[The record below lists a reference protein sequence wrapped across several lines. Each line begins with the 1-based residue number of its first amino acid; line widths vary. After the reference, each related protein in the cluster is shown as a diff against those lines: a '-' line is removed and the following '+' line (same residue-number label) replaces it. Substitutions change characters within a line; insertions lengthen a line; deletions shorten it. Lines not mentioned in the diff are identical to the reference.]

1 MAVSKAAMQIRIR
14 AALIASSQEQPLL
27 AFASMDGALEAA
39 ANTAGELATRTLATF
54 GCKACKTRFVA
65 ENGSTPFCVTCGSDH
80 VTAGV
85 KLGSAQKRFTSSMTD
100 SNLIS
105 VQCSNKACG
114 ASMILSGAMSTG
126 RAHDHLSCV
135 TCGTSMTEVIDEK
148 SEKDNLGG
156 DTNVGH
162 NGFEAKEEPELSI
175 EAGADEA
182 ATKLGVEGKPLKP
195 NGLAAKDEPERSIQA
210 SGSGDVFDLP
220 DDEDNVVLGGE
231 DDDAE
236 DSDPSSFEEPAAD
249 FTDSDEIAADADED
263 SDDLGI
269 GDVVGEGDEALFDGA
284 DDDLEIL
291 SADDEEVDE
300 GGDSE
305 SSVGDDDPDA
315 TPDTVDEEGGENAL
329 SDEEQD
335 LIDNAFSTASRK
347 NVTVASHT
355 KGNPIADVL
364 GLNDTADNFT
374 LVSMTEGKGKYVAA
388 VKDSVIIAR
397 LMPQHATGANRASM
411 HSDGFRAATAHLA
424 KRNGLRAT
432 LASLGFRPV
441 KIEVLSAVDVKKQ
454 VASVEKKSD
463 QAITAFK
470 KSLSASV
477 ALAAVGI
484 DRGQWKGASN
494 PLLSAVTMALAE
506 YGASEADAKRVARR
520 AVTSATQ
527 EYVKTLLAQT
537 DKVQSMT
544 AEQRKM
550 LAQTFDVTTA
560 AADDDSDDDFEGDD
574 GDDITASFG
583 SPVRASN
590 DSVAR
595 ILSSV
600 RPNSRITAADA
611 HNAMNVLDS
620 ERPLFGG

>member
-85 KLGSAQKRFTSSMTD
+85 KLGSAQKRSTSSMTD

-162 NGFEAKEEPELSI
+162 NGFEAQEEPELSI
-175 EAGADEA
+175 
-182 ATKLGVEGKPLKP
+182 
-195 NGLAAKDEPERSIQA
+195 QA
-210 SGSGDVFDLP
+210 SGAGDVFDLP
-220 DDEDNVVLGGE
+220 DDEDNVVLGDEDE
-231 DDDAE
+231 DD
-236 DSDPSSFEEPAAD
+236 DSDPSLFEEPAQD
-249 FTDSDEIAADADED
+249 FTDGDEATAEVDDD

-269 GDVVGEGDEALFDGA
+269 GDSAFEGDAALDEG

-291 SADDEEVDE
+291 SGDDEEGGE
-300 GGDSE
+300 GQDSE
-305 SSVGDDDPDA
+305 SSVGDDDQDA

-441 KIEVLSAVDVKKQ
+441 RIEVLSAVDVKKQ

-463 QAITAFK
+463 QSITAFK
-470 KSLSASV
+470 KSLAESV

-537 DKVQSMT
+537 DKVQGMT

-560 AADDDSDDDFEGDD
+560 AADDDSDDDFEDD

-583 SPVRASN
+583 FPVRASN

>member
-114 ASMILSGAMSTG
+114 ASMILSAAMSTG

-162 NGFEAKEEPELSI
+162 NGFEAQEEPELSI

-195 NGLAAKDEPERSIQA
+195 NGLAAKDEPELSIQA
-210 SGSGDVFDLP
+210 SGAGDVFDLP
-220 DDEDNVVLGGE
+220 DDEDNVVLGDEDE
-231 DDDAE
+231 DD
-236 DSDPSSFEEPAAD
+236 DSDPSLFEEPAQD
-249 FTDSDEIAADADED
+249 FTDGDEATAEVDDD

-269 GDVVGEGDEALFDGA
+269 GDSAFEGDAALDEG

-291 SADDEEVDE
+291 SGDDEEGGE
-300 GGDSE
+300 GQDSE
-305 SSVGDDDPDA
+305 SSVGDDDQDA
-315 TPDTVDEEGGENAL
+315 TPDTVDEGGGENAL

-441 KIEVLSAVDVKKQ
+441 RIEVLSAVDVKKQ

-463 QAITAFK
+463 QSITAFK
-470 KSLSASV
+470 KSLAESV

-537 DKVQSMT
+537 DKVQGMT

-560 AADDDSDDDFEGDD
+560 AADDDSDDDFEDD

-583 SPVRASN
+583 FPVRASN

>member
-1 MAVSKAAMQIRIR
+1 MAVSKAAMQKRIR

-80 VTAGV
+80 VTAGA

-162 NGFEAKEEPELSI
+162 NGFEAEEEPELSI

-195 NGLAAKDEPERSIQA
+195 NGLAAKDEPELSIQA
-210 SGSGDVFDLP
+210 SGAGDVFDLP
-220 DDEDNVVLGGE
+220 DDEDNVVLGDEDE
-231 DDDAE
+231 DD
-236 DSDPSSFEEPAAD
+236 DSDPSLFEEPAQD
-249 FTDSDEIAADADED
+249 FTDGDEATAEVDDE

-269 GDVVGEGDEALFDGA
+269 GDSAFEGDAALDEG

-291 SADDEEVDE
+291 SYDDEEGGE
-300 GGDSE
+300 GQDSE
-305 SSVGDDDPDA
+305 SSVGDDDQDA

-463 QAITAFK
+463 QSITAFK
-470 KSLSASV
+470 KSLGESV

-560 AADDDSDDDFEGDD
+560 AADDDSDDDFEDD

-583 SPVRASN
+583 FPVRASN

>member
-1 MAVSKAAMQIRIR
+1 MAVSKAAMQKRIR

-114 ASMILSGAMSTG
+114 ASMILSAAMSTG

-148 SEKDNLGG
+148 SEKGNLGG

-162 NGFEAKEEPELSI
+162 NGFEAEEEPELSI

-195 NGLAAKDEPERSIQA
+195 NGLAAKDEPELSIQA
-210 SGSGDVFDLP
+210 SGAGDVFDLP
-220 DDEDNVVLGGE
+220 DDEDNVVLGDEDE
-231 DDDAE
+231 DDD
-236 DSDPSSFEEPAAD
+236 SDPGLFEEPAQD
-249 FTDSDEIAADADED
+249 FTDGDEATAEVDDE

-269 GDVVGEGDEALFDGA
+269 GDSAFEGDAALDEG

-291 SADDEEVDE
+291 SGDDEEGGE
-300 GGDSE
+300 GQDSE
-305 SSVGDDDPDA
+305 SSVGDDDQDA
-315 TPDTVDEEGGENAL
+315 TPDTVGEEGGENAL

-347 NVTVASHT
+347 NVTVASHN

-411 HSDGFRAATAHLA
+411 HSDGFRDATAHLA

-463 QAITAFK
+463 QSITAFK
-470 KSLSASV
+470 KSLGESV

-560 AADDDSDDDFEGDD
+560 AADDDSSDDFDFEAGD

-583 SPVRASN
+583 FPVRASN